1 VREWGVAYG
10 EVNLD
15 VVRWGL
21 GHVLDEATE
30 QGVFWDVVLVPEK
43 IHRAWAW
50 LGLGLGLRLG
60 HVLDKAADSL

>member
-1 VREWGVAYG
+1 VCEWGVAYG

-30 QGVFWDVVLVPEK
+30 QGVFWDVVLVLEK

-50 LGLGLGLRLG
+50 
-60 HVLDKAADSL
+60 AWACS